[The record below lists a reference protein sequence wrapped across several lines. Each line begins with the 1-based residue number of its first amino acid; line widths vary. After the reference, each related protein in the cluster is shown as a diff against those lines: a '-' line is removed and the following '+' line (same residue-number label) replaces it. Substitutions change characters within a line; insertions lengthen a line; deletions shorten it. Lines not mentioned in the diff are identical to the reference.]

1 MSEPTLISLDCWI
14 EVGSFLPRSVRPPP
28 PPDDVPLLL
37 SLPPQAASMAS
48 SAPCLRLVPTIA
60 LASPSLVV
68 GPRRPDD
75 GPNVPHVPRLRVAPQ
90 RPLKAQV
97 SSPWYAFC
105 ICGFSTRRLAV
116 SASTIRPVCRT

>member
-14 EVGSFLPRSVRPPP
+14 EDGSFLPRSVRPPP
-28 PPDDVPLLL
+28 LPDDVPLLL
-37 SLPPQAASMAS
+37 SLPPQAASSSANAATMAS

-75 GPNVPHVPRLRVAPQ
+75 GPNVPHVPRCVSLR
-90 RPLKAQV
+90 
-97 SSPWYAFC
+97 
-105 ICGFSTRRLAV
+105 
-116 SASTIRPVCRT
+116 SAR